1 MKKVLEFFTEKDQNL
16 LNNYIVNP
24 PNPNN
29 KLMETYKKYLK
40 EVTEIKE
47 AYESGDILGS
57 QPHIEEMF
65 SNPDELII
73 LAEEEFNNKNDEFKN
88 RWNKQKNLTR
98 LLMRRIGIT

>member
-1 MKKVLEFFTEKDQNL
+1 MKKVLELFTEKDLNL

-29 KLMETYKKYLK
+29 KLMETYKKYLE

-73 LAEEEFNNKNDEFKN
+73 LTEDEFNNKNDKFKN
-88 RWNKQKNLTR
+88 RWNK
-98 LLMRRIGIT
+98 

>member
-1 MKKVLEFFTEKDQNL
+1 MKKVLELFTEKDLNL

-29 KLMETYKKYLK
+29 KLMETYKKYLE

-57 QPHIEEMF
+57 QPHIDEMF
-65 SNPDELII
+65 SNPDELIV
-73 LAEEEFNNKNDEFKN
+73 LTEDEFNNKNDKFKQ
-88 RWNKQKNLTR
+88 RYE
-98 LLMRRIGIT
+98 

>member
-1 MKKVLEFFTEKDQNL
+1 MKKVLELFTEKDLNL

-29 KLMETYKKYLK
+29 KLMETYKKYLE

-47 AYESGDILGS
+47 AYESGDMLGS

-73 LAEEEFNNKNDEFKN
+73 LTEDEFNNKNDKFKN
-88 RWNKQKNLTR
+88 KWNK
-98 LLMRRIGIT
+98 

>member
-1 MKKVLEFFTEKDQNL
+1 MKKVLELFTEKDLNL

-29 KLMETYKKYLK
+29 KLMETYKKYLE

-57 QPHIEEMF
+57 QPHIDEMF

-73 LAEEEFNNKNDEFKN
+73 LTEEEFNNKNDEFKK
-88 RWNKQKNLTR
+88 RYE
-98 LLMRRIGIT
+98 

>member
-1 MKKVLEFFTEKDQNL
+1 MKKVLELFTEKDLNL

-29 KLMETYKKYLK
+29 KLMETYKKYLE

-57 QPHIEEMF
+57 QPHIDEMF
-65 SNPDELII
+65 SNPDELIV
-73 LAEEEFNNKNDEFKN
+73 LTEDEFNNKNDKFKN
-88 RWNKQKNLTR
+88 RWKK
-98 LLMRRIGIT
+98 